1 MNRKE
6 KRMKTERMLV
16 FATTL
21 LGAVT
26 ADAVDANVRFAGGG
40 YDGYG
45 KQDSGTLNM
54 NAMST
59 DDRFTGGSY
68 DGYDK
73 RDSGALDIPAAP
85 IKGTLIR
92 IF

>member
-1 MNRKE
+1 MSKKGRG
-6 KRMKTERMLV
+6 KRVGAVIALTV
-16 FATTL
+16 
-21 LGAVT
+21 LGAAT
-26 ADAVDANVRFAGGG
+26 ADAVSSDDRFKGGS

-59 DDRFTGGSY
+59 DDRFMGGSY

-73 RDSGALDIPAAP
+73 RDSGALDIPPGP
-85 IKGTLIR
+85 IKGTMVR
-92 IF
+92 FF